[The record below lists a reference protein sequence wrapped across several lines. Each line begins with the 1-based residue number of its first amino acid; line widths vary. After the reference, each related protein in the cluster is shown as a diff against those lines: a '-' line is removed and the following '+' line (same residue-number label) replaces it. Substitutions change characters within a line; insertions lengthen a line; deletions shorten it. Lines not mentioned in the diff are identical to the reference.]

1 MVRMIEE
8 KEIFEHVPELVYVT
22 RQMTDSRRIER
33 PIHQHTDLTELLF
46 VYRGEGSYICDGYM
60 YAIHP
65 GDVLLYNQGG
75 MHEVQSA
82 SELEIGTYCFGMSGM
97 QLNGCEPGIMTNPQM
112 GFVRACGDRFQEIN
126 ALCSMI
132 YDLTMKRDVH
142 ACRAAQHLFLGLL
155 MIVLRCPSDERSRK
169 NNRDEVLAAR
179 IVQYITLHYM
189 EPLTLDS
196 IAQALSVSPYYAS
209 HVMKQETGTSPIQ
222 FMINCRIGEAQNL
235 LIASEYSVTQIST
248 MVGYDSINHFSA
260 IFRKK
265 VGMSPAHYRKH
276 YLEQMHGKRMQ

>member
-97 QLNGCEPGIMTNPQM
+97 QLNG
-112 GFVRACGDRFQEIN
+112 V
-126 ALCSMI
+126 
-132 YDLTMKRDVH
+132 
-142 ACRAAQHLFLGLL
+142 
-155 MIVLRCPSDERSRK
+155 
-169 NNRDEVLAAR
+169 NRE
-179 IVQYITLHYM
+179 
-189 EPLTLDS
+189 S
-196 IAQALSVSPYYAS
+196 
-209 HVMKQETGTSPIQ
+209 
-222 FMINCRIGEAQNL
+222 
-235 LIASEYSVTQIST
+235 
-248 MVGYDSINHFSA
+248 
-260 IFRKK
+260 
-265 VGMSPAHYRKH
+265 
-276 YLEQMHGKRMQ
+276 